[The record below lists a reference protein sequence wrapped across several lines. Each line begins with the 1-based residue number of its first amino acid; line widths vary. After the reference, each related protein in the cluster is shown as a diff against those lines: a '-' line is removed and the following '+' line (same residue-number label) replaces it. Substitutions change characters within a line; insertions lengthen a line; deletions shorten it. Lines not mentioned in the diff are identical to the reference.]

1 MPLQK
6 TSVIVPIEELSRDK
20 LHVAVLSYPK
30 VDEILLTRRSKELQK
45 LGVKALEFVGDK
57 EVFGVP
63 VLGKGCVGIVVAA
76 RIGHGKAALKVLRS
90 DADRTHM
97 LHEAQM
103 LKKANSV
110 QVGPLL
116 IGYTRSVLLM
126 QYVEGV
132 LISNWFRRR
141 FGEIRVKKVLVD
153 LLEQCWR
160 LDNAGLDHGELSH
173 APKHVIIDSADKPW
187 IVDFE
192 TASLQRRTANVT
204 SICQYL
210 FISDLSAIV
219 AEKIGDL
226 DKKGI
231 VEALRGYK
239 TCKTRKNFCSVLT
252 ACGF

>member
-1 MPLQK
+1 
-6 TSVIVPIEELSRDK
+6 
-20 LHVAVLSYPK
+20 
-30 VDEILLTRRSKELQK
+30 
-45 LGVKALEFVGDK
+45 
-57 EVFGVP
+57 
-63 VLGKGCVGIVVAA
+63 
-76 RIGHGKAALKVLRS
+76 
-90 DADRTHM
+90 
-97 LHEAQM
+97 
-103 LKKANSV
+103 
-110 QVGPLL
+110 
-116 IGYTRSVLLM
+116 M

-132 LISNWFRRR
+132 LISNWLRRR
-141 FGEIRVKKVLVD
+141 FGQKRVKKVLVD

-173 APKHVIIDSADKPW
+173 APKHVIIDERDKPW

-219 AEKIGDL
+219 SGKIGDL
-226 DKKGI
+226 VKKGI

-239 TCKTRKNFCSVLT
+239 ICKTQKNFCYVLT